1 MVQSPIYIYI
11 YILSRR
17 PHLNGR
23 AGALAGIAFYI
34 IIINGDA
41 IYSSLA
47 TRVQTE
53 QSFSRAMFSSPST
66 LFRVL
71 LTKSSGKPISTSF
84 CTCGRINEG

>member
-1 MVQSPIYIYI
+1 
-11 YILSRR
+11 LSRR

-47 TRVQTE
+47 QGFSQSRVFQKPCLLFGFY
-53 QSFSRAMFSSPST
+53 QLSYSLVQLKLQLALLPFSSA
-66 LFRVL
+66 
-71 LTKSSGKPISTSF
+71 SSKIV
-84 CTCGRINEG
+84 